1 MIGGIDVPIRTRCG
15 PSLST
20 EVAVRAIRQRWP
32 RSDYENGL
40 TGERYCEFRQ
50 IPFGEIQELFVYR
63 DRASADRWDAEGAVP
78 SLRNTMIHI
87 VADEDLVTVVVD
99 LRDAA
104 MEEIIAAISSTLGDD
119 IFYIPAEVAAA

>member
-1 MIGGIDVPIRTRCG
+1 
-15 PSLST
+15 
-20 EVAVRAIRQRWP
+20 
-32 RSDYENGL
+32 
-40 TGERYCEFRQ
+40 
-50 IPFGEIQELFVYR
+50 
-63 DRASADRWDAEGAVP
+63 
-78 SLRNTMIHI
+78 MIHI